1 MSSLSELVESF
12 SLFDSW
18 EDRYAYL
25 IDLGRKLEPMKEE
38 LLIDENLVD
47 GCTSK
52 VWMVIEKDKQNF
64 VFKAHSDAQIVKGL
78 VYVLLLAYDG
88 KSAEEI
94 INYDIEEKFKQ
105 LGLDNYLSP
114 NRRNGF
120 FAMANKIRSVA
131 SACMAA

>member
-12 SLFDSW
+12 SLFDTW

-25 IDLGRKLEPMKEE
+25 IDLGRRLEPMKEE

-52 VWMVIEKDKQNF
+52 VWMVIEKDKQKF

-78 VYVLLLAYDG
+78 VYILLLAYNE
-88 KSAEEI
+88 KTAEEI
-94 INYDIEEKFKQ
+94 MAYDIEEKCKK
-105 LGLDNYLSP
+105 LGLDD
-114 NRRNGF
+114 
-120 FAMANKIRSVA
+120 
-131 SACMAA
+131 